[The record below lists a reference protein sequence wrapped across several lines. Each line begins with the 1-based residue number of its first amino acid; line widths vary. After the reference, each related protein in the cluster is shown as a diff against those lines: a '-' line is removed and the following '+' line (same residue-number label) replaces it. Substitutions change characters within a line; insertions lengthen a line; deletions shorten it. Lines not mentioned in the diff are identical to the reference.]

1 MVTRRTMGL
10 AASAVALAAGGSAL
24 LHPTAASAQTMTLL
38 DVVKVSRDLSRFA
51 ALVTAAGIEGELT
64 KPGQFGLFAPHNPY
78 FESINAPSMEALT
91 RDMPRLRRVLLRHV
105 TTRPVSVYPGG
116 RGGMEGGG
124 DLELLQTLSGDSV
137 AVWNGAGSQ
146 PRIEGRVIWV
156 ANVRASN
163 GIAHCIDGLIGG
175 WTA

>member
-1 MVTRRTMGL
+1 MVTRRSIGL
-10 AASAVALAAGGSAL
+10 AAPALVLAAGAAAL
-24 LHPTAASAQTMTLL
+24 PRPASAQAMTLL
-38 DVVKVSRDLSRFA
+38 DVVNVSRDLSRFA
-51 ALVTAAGIEGELT
+51 GLVKAAGVEGELT
-64 KPGQFGLFAPHNPY
+64 RPGQFGLFAPHNPY
-78 FESINAPSMEALT
+78 FESINAPAMEALT
-91 RDMPRLRRVLLRHV
+91 RDIPRLRRVLLRHV

-175 WTA
+175 WIA